1 MLWWKLLFPGVGG
14 EEDEVFDGGEGLDD
28 ELEEVDEEEDLE
40 DEIDEDADEEEVK
53 PMGRAQK
60 RIMNLN
66 ERAQKAEQDRDRLN
80 KELEEARKQ
89 YSQQPAARVKDE
101 VWEQEEA
108 VLKDPNATDWQRY
121 AVNSSRNSRMA
132 SFQAQQALQ
141 KAHDI
146 ADKSDFDRLSVTKPK
161 LYSSYKDRVEEMH
174 QSILKEG
181 RMPPARS
188 RLLSFLVGDDMV
200 NDKFKP
206 TASKKSSGVKRT
218 TPPGARS
225 DVSAKGGRLSEAE
238 KRTKRLEGKI
248 I

>member
-1 MLWWKLLFPGVGG
+1 MLWKLLFPGVGG
-14 EEDEVFDGGEGLDD
+14 EEDDFDEEVVEDD
-28 ELEEVDEEEDLE
+28 ELDEEVVED
-40 DEIDEDADEEEVK
+40 DEEEVK
-53 PMGRAQK
+53 PIGRAQK

-66 ERAQKAEQDRDRLN
+66 ERAQKAEQDRDRLT
-80 KELEEARKQ
+80 KELDAARKQ
-89 YSQQPAARVKDE
+89 YQQPAAQQVKDE

-121 AVNSSRNSRMA
+121 AVKSSRDSRIA
-132 SFQAQQALQ
+132 SFHAQQALQ

-161 LYSSYKDRVEEMH
+161 LHSAYKDRVEEMH

-188 RLLSFLVGDDMV
+188 RLLSFLVGEDMV

-206 TASKKSSGVKRT
+206 AASKKSSGVKRT